1 MKNIVQEWLQVRP
14 AGLYCVPG
22 DFHIDPVRKVDRAVI
37 THGHSDHAR
46 PGHAHVL
53 ATAETH
59 AVNRIRLGKR
69 AGRHLQTMAYDE
81 VLTLGGLKVWLVP
94 AGHILGSAQVVMEY
108 QGARA
113 IVSGD
118 YKRGPD
124 PTCVPFDAVRCD
136 VFVTEATFGR
146 PVYRHPDPL
155 REASRL
161 RRSLELFPDQCHLV
175 NAYGLGKSQ
184 RMIGLLRQVG
194 WTEPVFVHG
203 AMVDICHAYKHFGVD
218 LGDVRPL
225 SEASPDDLTGQVVL
239 APPGA
244 TQGLTDQIVREARTA
259 FASGWMRLRKRA
271 TTAGVDLPLI
281 ISDHADWPE
290 LTRTL
295 VDTAAEEVWITHG
308 EETDL
313 INYCKA
319 QGIRGRKLSDLAI
332 DKVRKAG

>member
-1 MKNIVQEWLQVRP
+1 MKNIVQDWLQLRP
-14 AGLYCVPG
+14 AGLYCAPG
-22 DFHIDPVRKVDRAVI
+22 DFYIDPVRKVDRAVI

-46 PGHAHVL
+46 PGHKHVL
-53 ATAETH
+53 ATVETH
-59 AVNRIRLGKR
+59 AVNRIRLGNR
-69 AGRHLQTMAYDE
+69 AGRHLQSLAYGDHL
-81 VLTLGGLKVWLVP
+81 VLGDLKVWLAP

-113 IVSGD
+113 VISGD
-118 YKRGPD
+118 YKRGVD
-124 PTCVPFDAVRCD
+124 PTCTRFEVVQCD

-155 REASRL
+155 LEATRL
-161 RRSLELFPDQCHLV
+161 RRSLELFPDRCHLV

-184 RMIGLLRQVG
+184 RMIALLRQVG
-194 WTEPVFVHG
+194 WTDPIFVHG
-203 AMVDICHAYKHFGVD
+203 TMVDICQTYRRFGVD

-225 SEASPDDLTGQVVL
+225 SDVSPDDLAGQVVL

-244 TQGLTDQIVREARTA
+244 VQGLSDRIVCEARTA
-259 FASGWMRLRKRA
+259 FASGWMRLRKRSA
-271 TTAGVDLPLI
+271 AAGVDLPLV

-295 VDTAAEEVWITHG
+295 DEVAAGEVWITHG

-313 INYCKA
+313 INYCKGR
-319 QGIRGRKLSDLAI
+319 GIIGRKLSDLATDDI
-332 DKVRKAG
+332 LKAG

>member
-1 MKNIVQEWLQVRP
+1 MKNIVQNWLQLRP
-14 AGLYCVPG
+14 AGLYCAPG
-22 DFHIDPVRKVDRAVI
+22 DFYVDPVRKADRAVI

-46 PGHAHVL
+46 PGHTHVL

-69 AGRHLQTMAYDE
+69 AGRHLQSLAYGE
-81 VLTLGGLKVWLVP
+81 VLTLGDLKVWLVP

-108 QGARA
+108 QGHRA

-118 YKRGPD
+118 YKRGSD
-124 PTCVPFDAVRCD
+124 PTCAPFEVVQCD

-155 REASRL
+155 AEVARL
-161 RRSLELFPDQCHLV
+161 RRSLELFPDRCHLV

-194 WTEPVFVHG
+194 WAGPVFVHG
-203 AMVDICHAYKHFGVD
+203 AMVDICQTYQYFGVD
-218 LGDVRPL
+218 LGEVCPL
-225 SEASPDDLTGQVVL
+225 SEASPDELAGQVVL

-244 TQGLTDQIVREARTA
+244 VQGLSDHLVRDARTA

-271 TTAGVDLPLI
+271 ATAGVDLPLI

-295 VDTAAEEVWITHG
+295 DDVAAEEVWVTHG
-308 EETDL
+308 EEIDL
-313 INYCKA
+313 INYCSRR
-319 QGIRGRKLSDLAI
+319 GVRGRRLSDLVI
-332 DKVRKAG
+332 DDARKVG